1 METRSNRFPGE
12 RDRNRRL
19 DFRPDSIIITWTQ
32 AYFSFPFQR
41 NFFRPSFVFNPSCP
55 SLSLFLPLSLLF
67 ENRTRLDFFSLSL
80 SKRRVAGSLAGGGG
94 GGGRLFALSIR
105 FRMIGSKLIK
115 KRWMLENFFSSPISF
130 PITSFFFILDF
141 SIS

>member
-115 KRWMLENFFSSPISF
+115 KRWMLENFFLPLPPFPSPSHLFSSF
-130 PITSFFFILDF
+130 
-141 SIS
+141 

>member
-80 SKRRVAGSLAGGGG
+80 SKRRVAGSLAGRE

-115 KRWMLENFFSSPISF
+115 KRWMLENFFPPLPPFPSPSHLFSSF
-130 PITSFFFILDF
+130 
-141 SIS
+141 